1 MTFESTKRT
10 VSCVA
15 RVLITPEAQEEFRE
29 LPLPIQ
35 GRVREVF
42 VRLADWPAVSGAKPL
57 RGNLAGSYR
66 IRTGDYRVVFR
77 VRGTTVTV
85 WKIGYR
91 GDVYD

>member
-1 MTFESTKRT
+1 MAT
-10 VSCVA
+10 VV
-15 RVLITPEAQEEFRE
+15 ITPAAQREFQQ

-35 GRVREVF
+35 GRVRNVF
-42 VRLADWPAVSGAKPL
+42 ARLRDWPNMSGAKPL
-57 RGNLAGSYR
+57 RGALAGSYR

-77 VRGTTVTV
+77 VSGTTVMV

>member
-1 MTFESTKRT
+1 MAE
-10 VSCVA
+10 VV
-15 RVLITPEAQEEFRE
+15 ITPAAQEEFRR

-42 VRLADWPAVSGAKPL
+42 VRLQRWPDVSGAKAL
-57 RGNLAGSYR
+57 RGNLAGNFR

-77 VRGTTVTV
+77 VRGETVIV

-91 GDVYD
+91 GDIYD